1 MKNMKQLIL
10 AVVLLITTATQ
21 AQNSL
26 FDNIS
31 ETDVYNVYLK
41 VSKTG
46 NGTYKAEQRGTPV
59 KFKKEYLQTREG
71 YKFSTILQ

>member
-10 AVVLLITTATQ
+10 AVVLLITTGAQ

-31 ETDVYNVYLK
+31 ETDVPKNVLK
-41 VSKTG
+41 
-46 NGTYKAEQRGTPV
+46 
-59 KFKKEYLQTREG
+59 
-71 YKFSTILQ
+71 